1 MAIITNDGHEG
12 TLEVLK
18 YIDNILFNFL
28 NNLFNDNLFNN
39 TTIFLVSDHGTGTV
53 SPYYINEF
61 YNIERHLPMLY
72 IICNDRKNI
81 SYAQQYEFIYK
92 NQQIIVT
99 GYDIYNTFGYLI
111 YGEKYNLIK
120 NKTNQKD
127 SPKSKY
133 GVSLFKKINAKE
145 RIPQIYENMNKNIC
159 F

>member
-72 IICNDRKNI
+72 IICNDRKIFLRLNNMNL
-81 SYAQQYEFIYK
+81 FI
-92 NQQIIVT
+92 
-99 GYDIYNTFGYLI
+99 
-111 YGEKYNLIK
+111 
-120 NKTNQKD
+120 
-127 SPKSKY
+127 
-133 GVSLFKKINAKE
+133 KINKLLLQDMTY
-145 RIPQIYENMNKNIC
+145 IILSDI
-159 F
+159 